1 MRQILLYPGEDNYW
15 IAEVPSLPGA
25 LSQGSTREEAILN
38 IRQAIALVEEVM
50 REAGD
55 RIPEDR
61 LEAELVT
68 MQKHSY
74 R

>member
-25 LSQGSTREEAILN
+25 LSQGQTREEAI
-38 IRQAIALVEEVM
+38 ALIEEVM

-68 MQKHSY
+68 V
-74 R
+74 

>member
-25 LSQGSTREEAILN
+25 LSQGETREEAIYN
-38 IRQAIALVEEVM
+38 IREAIALVEEVM
-50 REAGD
+50 RESGD
-55 RIPEDR
+55 HIPNDR

-68 MQKHSY
+68 I
-74 R
+74 

>member
-15 IAEVPSLPGA
+15 IAEVPSLLGA
-25 LSQGSTREEAILN
+25 LSQGQTREEAILN
-38 IRQAIALVEEVM
+38 IREAIALVEEIM
-50 REAGD
+50 RESGD

-68 MQKHSY
+68 I
-74 R
+74 

>member
-25 LSQGSTREEAILN
+25 ISQGQTREEVLLN
-38 IRQAIALVEEVM
+38 IREAIALVEEVM
-50 REAGD
+50 RESGD
-55 RIPEDR
+55 RIPQDR

-68 MQKHSY
+68 I
-74 R
+74 